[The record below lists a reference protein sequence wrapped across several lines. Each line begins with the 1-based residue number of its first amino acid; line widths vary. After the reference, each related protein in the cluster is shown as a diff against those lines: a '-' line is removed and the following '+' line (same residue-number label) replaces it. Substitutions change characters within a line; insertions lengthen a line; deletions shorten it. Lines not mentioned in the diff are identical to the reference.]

1 MKKLSI
7 KMAKLHEL
15 SVKVEETEL
24 NTLCLLLCFFKSITV
39 GIINQNPT
47 NKQTKSPGP
56 EDSIGEF

>member
-1 MKKLSI
+1 
-7 KMAKLHEL
+7 MAKLHEL
-15 SVKVEETEL
+15 SVKVEVTEL